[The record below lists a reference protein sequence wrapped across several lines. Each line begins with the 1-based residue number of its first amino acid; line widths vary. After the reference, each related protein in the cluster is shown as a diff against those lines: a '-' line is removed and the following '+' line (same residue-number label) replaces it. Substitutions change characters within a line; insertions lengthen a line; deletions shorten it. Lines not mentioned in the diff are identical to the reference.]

1 MEPNLSE
8 FADTAA
14 VVEGNDPPDQDD
26 NSFEGGRQDRSLD
39 TGSDDRYA
47 RAAVARKLLK
57 ERGDG

>member
-1 MEPNLSE
+1 LSG

-14 VVEGNDPPDQDD
+14 VVEGSDPPDQDD
-26 NSFEGGRQDRSLD
+26 TGYEGGRHDRSLD
-39 TGSDDRYA
+39 TGSDDRNA